1 MRTTIC
7 KSANP
12 RLGTLMSA
20 LALLLLTLFSQA
32 SEAVLLE
39 IDPARS
45 EVLYTPNSPFPICT
59 VDQFGGIDCPPPA
72 PPQAFAI
79 AGNVDAN
86 AIHEHWQFGFGYPDV
101 ERDLLNLITSNLT
114 SEALDL
120 GLSLSGDLG
129 LMSGESFEIQDNPCF
144 LFVGPGSCS
153 GWVTGPRTGSEGTWD
168 GQTLVW
174 RGFQTSYDA
183 SFNYTIT
190 ATVAAV
196 PEPGTLWLML
206 LLPALMF
213 FRRGEG
219 QYRSVP
225 AIGRRRID
233 R

>member
-1 MRTTIC
+1 MRTT
-7 KSANP
+7 KLNPANP
-12 RLGTLMSA
+12 RPGTLMPA
-20 LALLLLTLFSQA
+20 LALFLLTLFSQA

-59 VDQFGGIDCPPPA
+59 FDFFGGIDCPPPA
-72 PPQAFAI
+72 PSQLFAI

-86 AIHEHWQFGFGYPDV
+86 VIHEHWAFGFGYPDV
-101 ERDLLNLITSNLT
+101 DRDLLNLITSNLT

-153 GWVTGPRTGSEGTWD
+153 GWVMGPRTGSEGTWD
-168 GQTLVW
+168 GETLVW
-174 RGFQTSYDA
+174 RGFQTSDDA

-206 LLPALMF
+206 LFPALVF

-219 QYRSVP
+219 PYRAFL
-225 AIGRRRID
+225 AIGRIGR
-233 R
+233 